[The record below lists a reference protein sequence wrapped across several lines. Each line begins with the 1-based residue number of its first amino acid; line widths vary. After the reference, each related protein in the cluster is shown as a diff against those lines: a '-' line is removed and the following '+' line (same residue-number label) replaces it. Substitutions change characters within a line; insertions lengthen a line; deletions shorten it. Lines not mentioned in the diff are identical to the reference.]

1 MALDPAIRAIITIC
15 VLVFSAKILGEL
27 FARIKIPAVL
37 GELTAG
43 IFLGPYALGAIITV
57 SGSPVI
63 EINSVVQAFG
73 EIGGILILFAAGLE
87 MTFTDFRK
95 VGASGFT
102 VGTAGVVVPFI
113 LGFAVCAFFGF
124 TTGASLVVAASLVA
138 TSVSI
143 TAVVLQELK
152 QTNAIE
158 AKVIISAAV
167 ADDVIGLAVL
177 GVIVSFL
184 ARGASAINPENIV
197 LTITESFAIWLAM
210 VITAS
215 IVVPKIINLMHAKGK
230 HEETVEAA
238 ATATCFGAAALS
250 AYIGLSPIVGS
261 YAAGMAVASSKAID
275 RIKAYSRRITTIF
288 SPVFFALAGA
298 EFNFRSFITT
308 DTFFYVFFIT
318 LVVIAIVG
326 KVAGC
331 GGFAYIF
338 LKDKAKSLKVGIGM
352 ISRGEVGLIV
362 AGVAITS
369 GAISQSIYS
378 AVIGMIMITTIIT
391 PLLLQR
397 AYRKTPNV
405 ETVETP
411 KEPPIL
417 SEL

>member
-15 VLVFSAKILGEL
+15 ILVFSAKIMGEL
-27 FARIKIPAVL
+27 FAKVKIPAVL

-43 IFLGPYALGAIITV
+43 MILGPYALGAIITV
-57 SGSPVI
+57 GGSPVI

-102 VGTAGVVVPFI
+102 VGAMGVAVPFI

-124 TTGASLVVAASLVA
+124 TTSASLVVAASLVA

-143 TAVVLQELK
+143 TAIVLQELK
-152 QTNAIE
+152 RTNAIE
-158 AKVIISAAV
+158 AKVIVSAAV

-184 ARGASAINPENIV
+184 ARGASGINPENIV
-197 LTITESFAIWLAM
+197 LAITESFAIWLAM
-210 VITAS
+210 VISAS
-215 IVVPKIINLMHAKGK
+215 VIVPKLINLLHSKGK
-230 HEETVEAA
+230 HEETTEAA

-250 AYIGLSPIVGS
+250 AYIGLSPIVGA

-275 RIKAYSRRITTIF
+275 KIKNYSKRITTIF
-288 SPVFFALAGA
+288 APIFFALAGA
-298 EFNFRSFITT
+298 QFNFRSFLTS
-308 DTFFYVFFIT
+308 DTFFYVFFVT
-318 LVVIAIVG
+318 LVAVAIIG
-326 KVAGC
+326 KVVGC
-331 GGFAYIF
+331 GGSAYIF
-338 LKDKAKSLKVGIGM
+338 LKDKGKSLKVGIGM

-362 AGVAITS
+362 AGIAITS
-369 GAISQSIYS
+369 GAISQSVYS

-391 PLLLQR
+391 PLLLKM
-397 AYRKTPNV
+397 AYDRTPPSKDLL
-405 ETVETP
+405 EIG
-411 KEPPIL
+411 EPTTA
-417 SEL
+417 ELV